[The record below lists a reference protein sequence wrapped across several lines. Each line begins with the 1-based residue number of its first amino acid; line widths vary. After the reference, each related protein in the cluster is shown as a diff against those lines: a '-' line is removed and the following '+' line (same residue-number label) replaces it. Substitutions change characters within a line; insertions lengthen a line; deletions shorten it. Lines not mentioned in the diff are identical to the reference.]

1 MGQSRGRRRLVGE
14 STRMVAPAQCIA
26 SPVYNVPAKLID
38 RYRGRDVIVRSSSP
52 SELVECLR
60 DADVASIRFLQ
71 LSATTE
77 DTSCLENFG
86 AGIPLDV
93 VLDDAAHYQQLYAYA
108 NLRDSH
114 PIRIT
119 IPVVPGFSKAVK
131 LAVSLQYAVKL
142 EIQQPDAALL
152 TEVENVLHFYLH
164 GSVVNQPVEFF
175 QSLLLSFYREEPA
188 SLWEITETDP
198 AIVRYVDDDGTVV
211 NVDLNSQTRECHEC
225 EFVDRC
231 RGYFK
236 FPDRNYN
243 CDGVKRMFRTVARA
257 AHDVRADLAS
267 YELQEVQAQ
276 S

>member
-1 MGQSRGRRRLVGE
+1 MGQPRRWRWLVGE
-14 STRMVAPAQCIA
+14 STRMVAPAQSIA

-60 DADVASIRFLQ
+60 YADGASIRFLQ
-71 LSATTE
+71 LSATPE

-93 VLDDAAHYQQLYAYA
+93 VLDDLARYERLYSYA

-131 LAVSLQYAVKL
+131 LAVSLDYAVKL
-142 EIQQPDAALL
+142 ELQQPDAALV
-152 TEVENVLHFYLH
+152 TEVETVLDFYLH
-164 GSVVNQPVEFF
+164 RSVVNQPIEFF
-175 QSLLLSFYREEPA
+175 QSLLLSFYRDEPA

-198 AIVRYVDDDGTVV
+198 AIVRYVGDDGSVV
-211 NVDLNSQTRECHEC
+211 DVDLNSQTSECHEC
-225 EFVDRC
+225 EFLDRC

-243 CDGVKRMFRTVARA
+243 CDGVKRVFRTIATA
-257 AHDVRADLAS
+257 AHEVKTDLAN
-267 YELQEVQAQ
+267 YELREVEAH

>member
-1 MGQSRGRRRLVGE
+1 
-14 STRMVAPAQCIA
+14 MVAAAQSIA

-60 DADVASIRFLQ
+60 GADVASIRFMQ
-71 LSATTE
+71 LSATAADTRQ

-86 AGIPLDV
+86 PGIPLDI
-93 VLDDAAHYQQLYAYA
+93 VLQDPAQYQQLYRYA

-119 IPVVPGFSKAVK
+119 IPVAPGFSKAVK

-142 EIQQPDAALL
+142 EIRQPDTALL
-152 TEVENVLHFYLH
+152 TEVENVLYFYLH
-164 GSVVNQPVEFF
+164 GSLVNQPIEFF

-198 AIVRYVDDDGTVV
+198 AIVRYVGNDGSVV
-211 NVDLNSQTRECHEC
+211 NVDLNRKSQARECDEC

-236 FPDRNYN
+236 FPDRDYN
-243 CDGVKRMFRTVARA
+243 CRGVKRLFRTLATA
-257 AHDVRADLAS
+257 ANEVRADLTS
-267 YELQEVQAQ
+267 YESREVQ
-276 S
+276 SHS

>member
-1 MGQSRGRRRLVGE
+1 
-14 STRMVAPAQCIA
+14 MVAPAQSIA

-60 DADVASIRFLQ
+60 DVDLASIRFMQ
-71 LSATTE
+71 LSATSD

-86 AGIPLDV
+86 LGIPLDIV
-93 VLDDAAHYQQLYAYA
+93 FDDAAQYEQLYSYA
-108 NLRDSH
+108 NLRDAH
-114 PIRIT
+114 PIRIS

-142 EIQQPDAALL
+142 EMQQPDASLL
-152 TEVENVLHFYLH
+152 TEVASVLDFYLH

-175 QSLLLSFYREEPA
+175 QSLLLSFYRDEPA

-198 AIVRYVDDDGTVV
+198 AIVRYVGDDGSVV

-225 EFVDRC
+225 EFLDRC

-236 FPDRNYN
+236 FPDRDYD
-243 CDGVKRMFRTVARA
+243 CDGVKHLFRNLATA
-257 AHDVRADLAS
+257 AHEVRADLAS
-267 YELQEVQAQ
+267 YDLTEVQAQ